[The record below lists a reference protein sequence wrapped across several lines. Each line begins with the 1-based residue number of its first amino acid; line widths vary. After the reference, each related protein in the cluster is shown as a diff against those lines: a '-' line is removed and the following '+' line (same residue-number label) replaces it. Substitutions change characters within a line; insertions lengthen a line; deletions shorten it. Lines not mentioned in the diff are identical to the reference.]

1 MDICYKKN
9 LLRLGIM
16 IATAHAGAVSA
27 QSTRETHTEES
38 LQEIVVTAAFAE
50 SEAETALPIGVLT
63 GEELAEKVSNSL
75 GDTLKN
81 EIGVNSASFGTGV
94 GQPIIRGQTGN
105 RVTILQNGVGVT
117 DASNVSPDHANGVE
131 AVLANRLEVV
141 RGPSTLLYGS
151 GAVGGVVNVIDNRVP
166 ESLVDAPEFIIQQS
180 RNSVNDEDKTVVRL
194 DASAGNFAFHLD
206 AYTRE
211 NDNVEIPGFAVDEF
225 AVERLEELV
234 AEHLEH
240 EHGEDHEDEH
250 EEDHGHEDEEFE
262 NTNGFIGNSDSEAD
276 AGTIGFSYVNDNGFI
291 GFSANRLESNY
302 GLPPGTHSHAHGEE
316 EHEEE
321 HEEDDHDDED
331 HDEEYEDVDFVRI
344 DMESTRYD
352 LRGMYS
358 FTDSWVDNIRGSIGI
373 ADYQHAEVEYFEAG
387 GSEIGTLYSNE
398 GTEGRFTLEHVPVGN
413 WSGVWGLQFTDSDFS
428 AIGEEAFIPR
438 SEIGSL
444 GLFAVERY
452 TQGNLTAEL
461 GFRFEDNDI
470 DPVGRCGFDGSA
482 TSLSGS
488 VLYDM
493 NAESNVLFGLSRS
506 ERAPTV
512 EELYSNTDAATCAAY
527 ADAENFVLHAATNLL
542 EIGNPNL
549 SEETSQNFEF
559 GYRKHS
565 GAWTGEF
572 SAYYNK
578 IDDFVFLDLNGE
590 EHEEQAIA
598 SYLAKDATFR
608 GLEAEIS
615 FTVMQRGANSL
626 VLGLF
631 GDLVD
636 AEFDSGGNVP
646 RIPAAKV
653 GGELRYFGPNWTM
666 HLHLTRVN
674 DQDDTGELELGT
686 DGYSLLSL
694 YADYHWD
701 FGADSELKLFVRGDN
716 LLDDEVRNHASFL
729 KNYAPEPGR
738 GVTMGLRFEY

>member
-1 MDICYKKN
+1 MNILFKKK
-9 LLRLGIM
+9 LLHLGIL
-16 IATAHAGAVSA
+16 IASVHAGAVSA
-27 QSTRETHTEES
+27 QSARETHTEES
-38 LQEIVVTAAFAE
+38 LQEIVITAAFAE

-105 RVTILQNGVGVT
+105 RVSVLQNGVGVT

-166 ESLVDAPEFIIQQS
+166 ETLVDAPEFIIQQS
-180 RNSVNDEDKTVVRL
+180 RNSVNDENKTVVRL

-211 NDNVEIPGFAVDEF
+211 NDNVEVPGFAVDES

-234 AEHLEH
+234 AEHLAH
-240 EHGEDHEDEH
+240 EHAGEEIHGEEAGHADEAF
-250 EEDHGHEDEEFE
+250 D
-262 NTNGFIGNSDSEAD
+262 NSNGFIGNSDSEAD
-276 AGTIGFSYVNDNGFI
+276 AGTLGFSYVGDNGFI

-302 GLPPGTHSHAHGEE
+302 GLPPGAHAHAHGEE
-316 EHEEE
+316 EHLDEHVEEQTE
-321 HEEDDHDDED
+321 AHEEVE
-331 HDEEYEDVDFVRI
+331 FVRI
-344 DMESTRYD
+344 DMESKRYD
-352 LRGMYS
+352 LRGMVS
-358 FTDSWVDNIRGSIGI
+358 FTNSWVNNIRGAIGVT
-373 ADYQHAEVEYFEAG
+373 DYQHAEVEFFEAG
-387 GSEIGTLYSNE
+387 GSRIGTLYSSE
-398 GTEGRFTLEHVPVGN
+398 GSEGRFTLEHVPVGN
-413 WSGVWGLQFTDSDFS
+413 WSGVWGLQFTDGEFS
-428 AIGEEAFIPR
+428 AAGEEAFIPR
-438 SEIGSL
+438 SDIGSL
-444 GLFAVERY
+444 GLFAVERF

-461 GFRFEDNDI
+461 GFRFEDNDV

-493 NAESNVLFGLSRS
+493 DAESNVLFGLSRS

-542 EIGNPNL
+542 EIGNPSL
-549 SEETSQNFEF
+549 SEETSQNVEF

-572 SAYYNK
+572 SAYYNA
-578 IDDFVFLDLNGE
+578 IDDYIFLDLTGA

-598 SYLAKDATFR
+598 SYLARDAIFR

-615 FTVMQRGANSL
+615 FTLMERGATSL

-666 HLHLTRVN
+666 HLHLTRVD
-674 DQDDTGELELGT
+674 DQDDVGELELGT
-686 DGYSLLSL
+686 AGYTLLSL

-701 FGADSELKLFVRGDN
+701 FGADSELKVFVRGDN
-716 LLDDEVRNHASFL
+716 LLDEEVRNHASFL

-738 GVTMGLRFEY
+738 GVTLGLRFEY

>member
-1 MDICYKKN
+1 MDIRHKKS
-9 LLRLGIM
+9 LLHLGILL
-16 IATAHAGAVSA
+16 ATAHAGAVSA
-27 QSTRETHTEES
+27 QSTQETHTEES
-38 LQEIVVTAAFAE
+38 LQEIVVTAAFAD

-105 RVTILQNGVGVT
+105 RVSVLQNGVGVT

-141 RGPSTLLYGS
+141 RGPSTLLFGS

-166 ESLVDAPEFIIQQS
+166 ETLVDAPEFIIQQS
-180 RNSVNDEDKTVVRL
+180 RNSVNEENKTVVRL

-211 NDNVEIPGFAVDEF
+211 NDNVEVPGLAVDEP

-234 AEHLEH
+234 AEHLAH
-240 EHGEDHEDEH
+240 EHAGEQSH
-250 EEDHGHEDEEFE
+250 DEEAGHADEAFD
-262 NTNGFIGNSDSEAD
+262 NSNGFIGNSDSEAD
-276 AGTIGFSYVNDNGFI
+276 AGTLGFSYVGDNGFI

-302 GLPPGTHSHAHGEE
+302 GLPPGVHAHAHGEE
-316 EHEEE
+316 ALLDEHVEEQAEAHEEVE
-321 HEEDDHDDED
+321 
-331 HDEEYEDVDFVRI
+331 FVRI

-352 LRGMYS
+352 LRGMVS
-358 FTDSWVDNIRGSIGI
+358 FTNSWVDNIRGAIGVT
-373 ADYQHAEVEYFEAG
+373 DYQHAEVEFFEAG
-387 GSEIGTLYSNE
+387 GSGIGTLYSSE
-398 GTEGRFTLEHVPVGN
+398 GSEGRFTLEHIPVGN
-413 WSGVWGLQFTDSDFS
+413 WSGVWGLQFTDSEFS
-428 AIGEEAFIPR
+428 AAGEEAFIPR
-438 SEIGSL
+438 SDIGSL
-444 GLFAVERY
+444 GLFAVERF

-461 GFRFEDNDI
+461 GFRFEDNDV

-493 NAESNVLFGLSRS
+493 DAESNVLFGLSRS

-527 ADAENFVLHAATNLL
+527 ADAKNFVLHAATNLL

-549 SEETSQNFEF
+549 SEETSRNVEF

-572 SAYYNK
+572 SAYYNA
-578 IDDFVFLDLNGE
+578 IDDYIFLDLTGA

-598 SYLAKDATFR
+598 SYLARDAIFR

-615 FTVMQRGANSL
+615 FTLMERGATSL

-666 HLHLTRVN
+666 HLHLTRVD
-674 DQDDTGELELGT
+674 DQDDVGELELGT
-686 DGYSLLSL
+686 AGYSLLSL

-701 FGADSELKLFVRGDN
+701 FGADSELKVFVRGDN
-716 LLDDEVRNHASFL
+716 LLDEEVRNHASFL

-738 GVTMGLRFEY
+738 GVTLGLRFEY

>member
-1 MDICYKKN
+1 MDICHKKS
-9 LLRLGIM
+9 LLHLGILL
-16 IATAHAGAVSA
+16 ATAHAGAVSA
-27 QSTRETHTEES
+27 QSARETHTEES
-38 LQEIVVTAAFAE
+38 LQEIVVTAAFAD

-105 RVTILQNGVGVT
+105 RVSVLQNGVGVT

-166 ESLVDAPEFIIQQS
+166 ETLMDAPEFIIQQS
-180 RNSVNDEDKTVVRL
+180 RNSVNDENKTVVRL

-211 NDNVEIPGFAVDEF
+211 NDNVEVPGLAVDES

-234 AEHLEH
+234 AEHLAH
-240 EHGEDHEDEH
+240 EHAGEEIH
-250 EEDHGHEDEEFE
+250 DEEAGHADEAFD
-262 NTNGFIGNSDSEAD
+262 NSNGFIGNSDSEAD
-276 AGTIGFSYVNDNGFI
+276 AGTLGFSYVGDNGFI

-302 GLPPGTHSHAHGEE
+302 GLPPGAHAHAHGEE
-316 EHEEE
+316 EHLDEHVEEQAE
-321 HEEDDHDDED
+321 AHEEVE
-331 HDEEYEDVDFVRI
+331 FVRI

-352 LRGMYS
+352 LRGMVS
-358 FTDSWVDNIRGSIGI
+358 FTNSWVDNIRGAIGVT
-373 ADYQHAEVEYFEAG
+373 DYQHAEVEFFEAG
-387 GSEIGTLYSNE
+387 GSGIGTLYSSE
-398 GTEGRFTLEHVPVGN
+398 GSEGRFTLEHIPVGN
-413 WSGVWGLQFTDSDFS
+413 WSGVWGLQFTDSEFS
-428 AIGEEAFIPR
+428 AAGEEAFIPR
-438 SEIGSL
+438 SDIGSL
-444 GLFAVERY
+444 GLFAVERF

-461 GFRFEDNDI
+461 GFRFEDNDV

-493 NAESNVLFGLSRS
+493 DAESNVLFGLSRS

-549 SEETSQNFEF
+549 SEETSQNVEF

-565 GAWTGEF
+565 GAWTGEV
-572 SAYYNK
+572 SAYYNA
-578 IDDFVFLDLNGE
+578 IDDYIFLDLTGA
-590 EHEEQAIA
+590 EHEGQAIA
-598 SYLAKDATFR
+598 SYLARDAIFR

-615 FTVMQRGANSL
+615 FTLMERGATSL

-636 AEFDSGGNVP
+636 AEFDSDGNVP

-666 HLHLTRVN
+666 HLHLTRVD
-674 DQDDTGELELGT
+674 DQDDVGELELGT
-686 DGYSLLSL
+686 AGYSLLSL
-694 YADYHWD
+694 YVDYHWD
-701 FGADSELKLFVRGDN
+701 FGADSELKVFVRGDN
-716 LLDDEVRNHASFL
+716 LLDEEVRNHASFL

-738 GVTMGLRFEY
+738 GVTLGLRFEY